1 MKLKM
6 LVLVVMMVMGCSALF
21 AGMMPAAEEMKA
33 FDAMVDKAMT
43 AYNDGDSKAFYADF
57 AVMMAA
63 ICTPESFKA
72 LYVDSYMKI
81 FGKYVSR
88 TVIEAETV
96 VVPDVPNG
104 LLVYEAKFEKNEK
117 VKLSVNLF
125 KENGA
130 WKLQQV
136 SIQAMP

>member
-33 FDAMVDKAMT
+33 FDAIVDKAMT

-63 ICTPESFKA
+63 ICTPEAFKN

-96 VVPDVPNG
+96 VIPDVPNG
-104 LLVYEAKFEKNEK
+104 FLVYEAKFERTK
-117 VKLSVNLF
+117 KLS
-125 KENGA
+125 
-130 WKLQQV
+130 
-136 SIQAMP
+136 SP

>member
-6 LVLVVMMVMGCSALF
+6 LFVLLVVVSCSALF
-21 AGMMPAAEEMKA
+21 AGMMPAAEEMKT
-33 FDAMVDKAMT
+33 FDAIVDKAMT

-57 AVMMAA
+57 ASTMAA
-63 ICTPESFKA
+63 ICTPEAFKA
-72 LYVDSYMKI
+72 LYTDTYMKT

-88 TVIEAETV
+88 AVIEAETV
-96 VVPDVPNG
+96 IVPDMPNG
-104 LLVYEAKFEKNEK
+104 LLVYEAKFDKNEK

-130 WKLQQV
+130 WKIQQIT
-136 SIQAMP
+136 IQAMP

>member
-6 LVLVVMMVMGCSALF
+6 LVLVVMMVIGCSALF
-21 AGMMPAAEEMKA
+21 AGMMPAAEEIKA
-33 FDAMVDKAMT
+33 FDAIVDKAMT

-57 AVMMAA
+57 AAMMASIA
-63 ICTPESFKA
+63 TPEAFKA
-72 LYVDSYMKI
+72 LYVDTYMKT

-136 SIQAMP
+136 TIQAMP